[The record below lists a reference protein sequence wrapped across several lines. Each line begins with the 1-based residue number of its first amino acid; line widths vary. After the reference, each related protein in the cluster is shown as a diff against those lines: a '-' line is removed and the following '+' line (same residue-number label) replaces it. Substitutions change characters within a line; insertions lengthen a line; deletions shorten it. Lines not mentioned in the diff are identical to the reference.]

1 MAKLDVKAALP
12 PTEILR
18 TVHPELDGWV
28 TEYMYSEGTGEL
40 RRSIRHLNTGKT
52 RPGTVKTSTGD
63 IALAMIE
70 EARRD
75 PAFKTAEEMPIGGR
89 NKLETLKQVQKQ
101 RLARRATATPSA
113 QAAPATKRAYRK
125 RQPEN
130 EKLTIPEPVRKST
143 AAARVEALGM
153 GISFTVAPLYNGGVF
168 LVILDSTGRAIHAA
182 AATDLIDRALNSRL
196 V

>member
-1 MAKLDVKAALP
+1 MATKDVRAALP

-28 TEYMYSEGTGEL
+28 TEYMFSEGTGEL
-40 RRSIRHLNTGKT
+40 RRSIRHMATGKT

-89 NKLETLKQVQKQ
+89 DKLKTLKQVQKQ

-113 QAAPATKRAYRK
+113 QTSPAPKRAYRK
-125 RQPEN
+125 R
-130 EKLTIPEPVRKST
+130 EP
-143 AAARVEALGM
+143 AA
-153 GISFTVAPLYNGGVF
+153 IAP
-168 LVILDSTGRAIHAA
+168 A
-182 AATDLIDRALNSRL
+182 AATDARPLNVAERLRAIPGGFSADLAPLAGGGAFLFIRDGKGNLIHGADATQLIDRALNSKL